1 MSGGTVTNIDY
12 KGAGTIVASGIGAIT
27 GSVRT
32 IYPELLDAEVI
43 PSQWYGVEYD
53 STAAASTITRIAS
66 DGDIQLHS
74 LLPIHRKMRRCVIN
88 SAGVVQYYLFA
99 NNSLKKED
107 GITNSVLDGTDGQ
120 VMVEMPEFW
129 YTIER
134 NGNIVRIKLSD
145 KLIDGYTHS
154 PVIYLGAF
162 EGAVKRSTSKL
173 MSVINLTADFRG
185 GNNNAAWDAAANS
198 LLGKPATNLS
208 LTSFRTY
215 ARNNGAGWSAR
226 SYKARVKMNLLYM
239 VEYANRNSQAAYNEA
254 LTAEGYKQGG
264 LGDGVTNVNST
275 NWNTFNGYYPF
286 VPCGST
292 VGLGNKSGFVNYTVV
307 GFTGGNITV
316 PVNSYR
322 GVELPYGHIW
332 EWEDGI
338 LYDIQAVAAG
348 NQSKIFVCDNPA
360 LYADILTNYR
370 QVGLLP
376 RADGY
381 ISKCL
386 LDEGLTIPTEAVG
399 GSSST
404 RWADYFYTSIPAAG
418 SNIRGSL
425 VSASA
430 FSGAAAGLFC
440 LTTNYAPSNT
450 SANVGSRPCFS
461 T

>member
-1 MSGGTVTNIDY
+1 MKGSVINLDYRGPGTEVVSGTGY
-12 KGAGTIVASGIGAIT
+12 GT

-32 IYPELLDAEVI
+32 VYPELLELEEI
-43 PSQWYGVEYD
+43 PPKWYGVEFD
-53 STAAASTITRIAS
+53 RTAAASTMTRIAS

-88 SAGVVQYYLFA
+88 AAGVVQYYLFE

-107 GITNSVLDGTDGQ
+107 GITNAVLDGTDGQ
-120 VMVEMPEFW
+120 VMVEMPEF
-129 YTIER
+129 YYKIELD
-134 NGNIVRIKLSD
+134 GNLARIKLSD
-145 KLIDGYTHS
+145 KLIDGFTHS

-162 EGAVKRSTSKL
+162 QGAVKRSTNKL

-198 LLGKPATNLS
+198 LLGKPATQLS

-226 SYKARVKMNLLYM
+226 SFMARAKMNLLYM

-254 LTAEGYKQGG
+254 LTAQGYKQGG

-286 VPCGST
+286 IPCGAT
-292 VGLGNKSGFVNYTVV
+292 AGLGNKSGFVNYTVV

-322 GVELPYGHIW
+322 GVELPFGHIW

-338 LYDIQAVAAG
+338 LYNIQAVAAG
-348 NQSKIFVCDNPA
+348 NQSQIFICDNPA
-360 LYADILTNYR
+360 QYADILTNYR

-376 RADGY
+376 RAEGY
-381 ISKCL
+381 ITKCL
-386 LDEGLTIPTEAVG
+386 LDEGLTIPTEASG

-404 RWADYFYTSIPAAG
+404 RYSDYFYTSIPGSG

-425 VSASA
+425 VSANA
-430 FSGAAAGLFC
+430 FLGASAGLFF
-440 LTTNYAPSNT
+440 LATFYAPST
-450 SANVGSRPCFS
+450 THAYFGSRPCFF
-461 T
+461 TV